1 MVLKEEVTTRQ
12 AKAFPITTS
21 TSTVYDMIGSEP
33 GAKEFLDSISR
44 NSKGTQK
51 TYAAGLLAFHKFLD
65 GKYTLAGIIEPL
77 KKNEIDVYVILNDFV
92 SYLLNK
98 AKHQQTG
105 SAISIGTIYSYMTAA
120 RSYLQFNDVDIAM
133 TKFKRKV
140 KMPKLYKED
149 EEAVD
154 AADIRKI
161 LLSCNNRRL
170 KPYLLV
176 LASGGLRAIEALA
189 LRLCDINLDT
199 SPTKVHVRKEYAKT
213 KVARDVYI
221 SDEATRFLKEWLKWK
236 YRARGAPNENDLV
249 FTHYKAIHE
258 PEPGAMYTKIRSEFV
273 KVLDAVGF
281 DKRKE
286 GLLRRTITLHSF
298 RRHVKTV
305 ISDQVSKDYSE
316 WFLGHSKSPYYTMKE
331 PMRREIY
338 ATKCMRYL
346 TYLDYSALEAT
357 GKSIEKKLETEV
369 MYRDKEIESLKEYF
383 ASEISKIKQ
392 DFDSKIKQEFDMF
405 KKQNEYRKQLEREA
419 GKKNQK

>member
-1 MVLKEEVTTRQ
+1 
-12 AKAFPITTS
+12 
-21 TSTVYDMIGSEP
+21 MIEKEP

-51 TYAAGLLAFHKFLD
+51 TYAAGLLSFHKFLD

-77 KKNEIDVYVILNDFV
+77 KKNKIDVYVILNDFIT
-92 SYLLNK
+92 YLMK
-98 AKHQQTG
+98 YARHPRTG
-105 SAISIGTIYSYMTAA
+105 AALAIYTIDSYMTAV
-120 RSYLQFNDVDIAM
+120 RSYLQFNDIDIVI

-140 KMPKLYKED
+140 KMPKQYRED
-149 EEAVD
+149 EEALD

-170 KPYLLV
+170 KPYLLI
-176 LASGGLRAIEALA
+176 LASGGLRAIETCAI
-189 LRLCDINLDT
+189 RLCDINFDA

-213 KVARDVYI
+213 RVARDVYI
-221 SDEATRFLKEWLKWK
+221 SDEATRFLKEWLDWK
-236 YRARGAPNENDLV
+236 YRKRIRNGKILERKPEGSDLV
-249 FTHYKAIHE
+249 FTHVKRLGDARGLYQ
-258 PEPGAMYTKIRSEFV
+258 KIRNEFI
-273 KVLDAVGF
+273 KIMDAVGF
-281 DKRKE
+281 NKRKE

-331 PMRREIY
+331 PKRREIY

-346 TYLDYSALEAT
+346 TYLDYSALEST

-369 MYRDKEIESLKEYF
+369 KHSLSLEERFK
-383 ASEISKIKQ
+383 SQDSRISKLTQTVEMLNKRLEKMA
-392 DFDSKIKQEFDMF
+392 SSNE
-405 KKQNEYRKQLEREA
+405 KKAETQVGR
-419 GKKNQK
+419 